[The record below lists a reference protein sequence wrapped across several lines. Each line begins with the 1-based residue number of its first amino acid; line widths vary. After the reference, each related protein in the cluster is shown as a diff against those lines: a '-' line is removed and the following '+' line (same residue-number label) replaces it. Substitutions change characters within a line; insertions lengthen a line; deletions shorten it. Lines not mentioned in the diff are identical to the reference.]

1 MYGAANSKKRTA
13 NEHKIA
19 LFISASRLQ
28 LLDFVDADATEAAE
42 LRAHLK
48 ASGAPIGPYDLLIA
62 AQARRAQATLIT
74 ANTSELVCLGKQVD
88 KKVNRVPGLTV
99 VDWSI

>member
-1 MYGAANSKKRTA
+1 MYGAANSQKREA

-28 LLDFVDADATEAAE
+28 LLDFVDGDATEAAE

-48 ASGAPIGPYDLLIA
+48 ASDAPIGPYDLLIA

-74 ANTSELVCLGKQVD
+74 ANTSEFS
-88 KKVNRVPGLTV
+88 RVPGLTV
-99 VDWSI
+99 VNWST